1 MADNPQ
7 VLFVTSEMYPFSKT
21 GGLADVMGALPLA
34 LAAQGVSVGVITP
47 FYGRI
52 ATSEYPLRLIYEDC
66 PVGFPWPDTTADIFL
81 ADYHGL
87 PVYFIS
93 RGEYFD
99 RRFLYCTHKGDYF
112 DNCERFIFFCRA
124 TMEWARRLSRPPAVI
139 HAHDW
144 HAALIP
150 AYLHYLRKVDPF
162 WDQTISV
169 LTIHNLAFQGR
180 FAYRLFLESGLPHS
194 AWHSDDAEYYGDFN
208 LLKTGISC
216 ADLVTAVSPTY
227 AREILTPAFGCGLEG
242 ILQRRAADLKGIL
255 NGADYK
261 VWDPRQDKFLR
272 STYSP
277 ESLAGKKQCKES
289 LIQELGLNPEMRSRP
304 LLGFVGRLRHQKGVD
319 LLMEIMPELM
329 RRNVGVVV
337 LGEGNLQF
345 EAMLQ
350 DMMETY
356 AGRLAVQIGYTED
369 LAHRIQAGVDVFLMP
384 SRYEPCGLTQMY
396 SLRYGSLPVASA
408 VGGLLDTIA
417 AHPAE
422 NATGFIF
429 TPIDAK
435 AFLSCVDQALAL
447 WVDKEKW
454 RAMQVRAM
462 RMEFSWENAAK
473 QYIQAYNDKGAD
485 ISPVL
490 PHKPQAKGRTS

>member
-1 MADNPQ
+1 MSDNPQ

-34 LAAQGVSVGVITP
+34 LTARGVSVGVITP

-52 ATSEYPLRLIYEDC
+52 ATSEYPLRLIYENC
-66 PVGFPWPDTTADIFL
+66 PVGYPWPDTTADIFL

-162 WDQTISV
+162 WDRTISV

-194 AWHSDDAEYYGDFN
+194 AWHSDGAEYFGDFN
-208 LLKTGISC
+208 LLKCGVSF

-227 AREILTPAFGCGLEG
+227 AKEILTPAFGCGLEG
-242 ILQRRAADLKGIL
+242 ILQRRSGDLKGIL

-261 VWDPRQDKFLR
+261 VWDPRQDRFLC
-272 STYSP
+272 SVYSP
-277 ESLAGKKQCKES
+277 ELLGGKKQCKAS
-289 LIQELGLNPEMRSRP
+289 LIQELGLREEMRSRP
-304 LLGFVGRLRHQKGVD
+304 LLGFVGRLRQQKGID

-329 RRNVGVVV
+329 RRNVGVAV

-356 AGRLAVQIGYTED
+356 AGRLSVRIGYTED
-369 LAHRIQAGVDVFLMP
+369 LAHRIQAGVDAFLMP

-417 AHPAE
+417 PHPAE

-429 TPIDAK
+429 HPIEAK
-435 AFLSCVDQALAL
+435 AFLDSVDQALAL
-447 WVDKEKW
+447 WEDKEKW
-454 RAMQVRAM
+454 RAMQIRAM

-473 QYIQAYNDKGAD
+473 EYIQAYNGKGAE
-485 ISPVL
+485 IPPFL
-490 PHKPQAKGRTS
+490 PLKAQAKGRT